1 MKKRSVHLLVTL
13 AVVLVPAL
21 ALAHHGSAIS
31 YDTSHLWSTWATVT
45 SFSYQNPHPT
55 MTFDRATKDGQV
67 EHWVAELLTNPSMLA
82 RAGWT
87 RGRSIEALKPG
98 TKVKLFVGTSRAGG
112 LSGIVMKIENE
123 QGENVVGDRADAKA
137 VDLDGVPGSR
147 HVSRGR
153 PLARA
158 RGRPAPRW
166 PRLQPARDRRRRGA

>member
-1 MKKRSVHLLVTL
+1 MRRIPTLILLAAILLL
-13 AVVLVPAL
+13 APAFT
-21 ALAHHGSAIS
+21 LAHHGSAIS

-98 TKVKLFVGTSRAGG
+98 TRVKLFVGTSRAGG

-123 QGENVVGDRADAKA
+123 QGENIVGDRAEAKA
-137 VDLDGVPGSR
+137 VDLTACRAACSR
-147 HVSRGR
+147 RGKTSC
-153 PLARA
+153 RA
-158 RGRPAPRW
+158 
-166 PRLQPARDRRRRGA
+166 RRRRSREDREP